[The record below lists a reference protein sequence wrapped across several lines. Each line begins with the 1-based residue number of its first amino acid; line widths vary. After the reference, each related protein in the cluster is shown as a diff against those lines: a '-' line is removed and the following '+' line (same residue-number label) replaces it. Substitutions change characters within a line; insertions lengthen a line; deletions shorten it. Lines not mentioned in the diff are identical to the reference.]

1 MPSGISGYEAPTCF
15 RGETSPDSEW
25 PSLTDNK
32 RHIIEYMNDD
42 SLFERAP
49 AETEEAAEEDICRP
63 DEFSGFSSG
72 YAAEKE
78 ESETERKSDDAGMAS
93 DGADIA
99 DFRGSG
105 DAEDNFSGSDRSGD
119 AGNGTEHEEMTSDPS
134 DTGSGSNP
142 AAKMTKSEAAA
153 VISAGAA
160 EVANQAKQAPQK
172 KQYRLPPLSLLNKV
186 KRRENGNQ
194 RMELAARAQKLENVL
209 QNFNVSA
216 RVIDVKKGPAVTRYE
231 IQPDTGVKVSS
242 IVRLADDIALNLEA
256 KSLRIEAPIPGKAAV
271 GIEVENEK
279 TSVVTLREMIES
291 DSFRK
296 AESKISF
303 VVGEDISGNSVV
315 EDLKGMP
322 HLLIAGATGSGKS
335 VCINSIIISM
345 LYKSTPDEVKF
356 ILIDPKVV
364 ELGNYNGIP
373 HMLIPVITDP
383 SKAAAALAW
392 AVQEMNDRYRKFAET
407 GARDLKSY
415 NTKMKRDDMPEN
427 VLPQIVIIIDELA
440 DLMMAAP
447 SQVEE
452 AICRL
457 AQLARAAGMHLIVAT
472 QRPSV
477 DVVTGLIK
485 ANIPSRIAFAVS
497 SQFDSRTILDR
508 SGAEKLVGKG
518 GHAVQSHRAGSA
530 GETSGSFCHG

>member
-1 MPSGISGYEAPTCF
+1 
-15 RGETSPDSEW
+15 
-25 PSLTDNK
+25 
-32 RHIIEYMNDD
+32 
-42 SLFERAP
+42 
-49 AETEEAAEEDICRP
+49 
-63 DEFSGFSSG
+63 
-72 YAAEKE
+72 
-78 ESETERKSDDAGMAS
+78 
-93 DGADIA
+93 
-99 DFRGSG
+99 
-105 DAEDNFSGSDRSGD
+105 
-119 AGNGTEHEEMTSDPS
+119 
-134 DTGSGSNP
+134 
-142 AAKMTKSEAAA
+142 
-153 VISAGAA
+153 
-160 EVANQAKQAPQK
+160 
-172 KQYRLPPLSLLNKV
+172 
-186 KRRENGNQ
+186 
-194 RMELAARAQKLENVL
+194 MELAARAQKLENVL

-415 NTKMKRDDMPEN
+415 NTK
-427 VLPQIVIIIDELA
+427 DE
-440 DLMMAAP
+440 
-447 SQVEE
+447 
-452 AICRL
+452 
-457 AQLARAAGMHLIVAT
+457 AR
-472 QRPSV
+472 
-477 DVVTGLIK
+477 
-485 ANIPSRIAFAVS
+485 
-497 SQFDSRTILDR
+497 
-508 SGAEKLVGKG
+508 
-518 GHAVQSHRAGSA
+518 
-530 GETSGSFCHG
+530 